1 MKIKN
6 CLFLLGTAMAVMS
19 SSAFAD
25 TAGTQTF
32 TANVTADTCTIAN
45 LNQAVDLGNVLSADY
60 AGLNNWHVPAN
71 VSLASVNFD
80 VTGCGN
86 NITTVNVT
94 PTFTAEGGAPYNRF
108 VKNAGTATGI
118 AFDTGKKSEGDYDS
132 NRIWEPGKTK
142 TFTLTNG
149 AVQVPVIGALSK
161 DDKAVTAGTLDFQM
175 TFAFD
180 FV

>member
-25 TAGTQTF
+25 VAGTQTF

-45 LNQAVDLGNVLSADY
+45 LNQAVDLGNVLKAEY
-60 AGLNNWHVPAN
+60 AGLSDWNVPAN
-71 VSLASVNFD
+71 VALVSVNFD

-94 PTFTAEGGAPYNRF
+94 PTFNAESGSTYARF
-108 VKNAGTATGI
+108 VKNAGTAAGI
-118 AFDTGKKSEGDYDS
+118 AFDTAKLSNTDFDK
-132 NRIWEPGKTK
+132 NRIWENGVTK
-142 TFTLTNG
+142 AFTLTNG
-149 AVQVPVIGALSK
+149 AVQVPVTGTLSK
-161 DDKAVTAGTLDFQM
+161 NSQAVTAGTLDFQM

>member
-1 MKIKN
+1 
-6 CLFLLGTAMAVMS
+6 MAVMS

-32 TANVTADTCTIAN
+32 TATVTADTCTIAN
-45 LNQAVDLGNVLSADY
+45 LNQAVDLGNVLLADY
-60 AGLNNWHVPAN
+60 ASVGNWRVPTN
-71 VSLASVNFD
+71 FSQVSVNFD

-94 PTFTAEGGAPYNRF
+94 PTFTAESGSSYYRF
-108 VKNAGTATGI
+108 VKNAGTAAGI
-118 AFDTGKKSEGDYDS
+118 AFDTGKRSEGDYDE
-132 NRIWEPGKTK
+132 NRIWKNGVTRA
-142 TFTLTNG
+142 FTLTNG
-149 AVQVPVIGALSK
+149 GVQVPVMGALSK
-161 DDKAVTAGTLDFQM
+161 NNQAVTAGTLDFQM

>member
-1 MKIKN
+1 
-6 CLFLLGTAMAVMS
+6 MAVMS

-25 TAGTQTF
+25 TTGTQTF

-45 LNQAVDLGNVLSADY
+45 LNQAVDLGNVLRADY
-60 AGLNNWHVPAN
+60 AGLGAWNAPAN
-71 VSLASVNFD
+71 VALVSVNFD

-94 PTFTAEGGAPYNRF
+94 PTFTAESTLARF
-108 VKNAGTATGI
+108 VKNAGTAAGI
-118 AFDTGKKSEGDYDS
+118 AFDTAKLS
-132 NRIWEPGKTK
+132 NTDFDKNRGWENGVTK
-142 TFTLTNG
+142 AFTLTNG
-149 AVQVPVIGALSK
+149 AVQVPVVGVLSK
-161 DDKAVTAGTLDFQM
+161 NGQAVTAGTLDFQM

>member
-25 TAGTQTF
+25 VAGTQTF

-45 LNQAVDLGNVLSADY
+45 LNQAVDLGNVLKAEY
-60 AGLNNWHVPAN
+60 AGLNNWNVPAN
-71 VSLASVNFD
+71 VALVSVNFD

-94 PTFTAEGGAPYNRF
+94 PTFNAESGSTYARF
-108 VKNAGTATGI
+108 VKNAGTAAGI
-118 AFDTGKKSEGDYDS
+118 AFDTAKLSNTDFDK
-132 NRIWEPGKTK
+132 NRIWENGVTK
-142 TFTLTNG
+142 AFTLTNG
-149 AVQVPVIGALSK
+149 AVQVPVTGTLSK
-161 DDKAVTAGTLDFQM
+161 NSQAVTAGTLDFQM

>member
-6 CLFLLGTAMAVMS
+6 RLFLLGAAMAVMS

-32 TANVTADTCTIAN
+32 TATVTADTCTIAN
-45 LNQAVDLGNVLSADY
+45 LNQAVDLGNVLKAEY
-60 AGLNNWHVPAN
+60 AGLSNWNAPAN
-71 VSLASVNFD
+71 VALVSVNFD

-94 PTFTAEGGAPYNRF
+94 PTFNAESGSAYVRF
-108 VKNAGTATGI
+108 VKNAGTAAGI
-118 AFDTGKKSEGDYDS
+118 AFDTAKLSNADFNQ
-132 NRIWEPGKTK
+132 NRIWQNGVTK
-142 TFTLTNG
+142 AFTLTNG
-149 AVQVPVIGALSK
+149 AVQVPVTGILSK
-161 DDKAVTAGTLDFQM
+161 NGQAVTAGTLDFQM

>member
-6 CLFLLGTAMAVMS
+6 RLFLLGAAMAVMS

-25 TAGTQTF
+25 TTGTQTF
-32 TANVTADTCTIAN
+32 TATVTADTCTIAN
-45 LNQAVDLGNVLSADY
+45 LNQAVDLGNVLRADY
-60 AGLNNWHVPAN
+60 ASVGDWNVPAN
-71 VSLASVNFD
+71 ATSVSVNFD

-94 PTFTAEGGAPYNRF
+94 PTFTAEPTLARF
-108 VKNAGTATGI
+108 VKNAGTAAGI
-118 AFDTGKKSEGDYDS
+118 AFDTAKLSNTDFDKS
-132 NRIWEPGKTK
+132 RIWENGVTK
-142 TFTLTNG
+142 AFTLTNG
-149 AVQVPVIGALSK
+149 AVQVPVVGALSK
-161 DDKAVTAGTLDFQM
+161 NTQAVTAGTLDFQM

>member
-25 TAGTQTF
+25 TMGTQTF

-45 LNQAVDLGNVLSADY
+45 LNQAVDLGDVLKADY
-60 AGLNNWHVPAN
+60 AGLDNWRAPTN
-71 VSLASVNFD
+71 FSLVSVNFD

-94 PTFTAEGGAPYNRF
+94 PTFTAEPGAYYTRF
-108 VKNAGTATGI
+108 VKNAGTAAGI
-118 AFDTGKKSEGDYDS
+118 AFDTAKISDGDYDG
-132 NRIWEPGKTK
+132 NRIWENGKTRA
-142 TFTLTNG
+142 FTLTNG
-149 AVQVPVIGALSK
+149 GVQVPVTGILSK
-161 DDKAVTAGTLDFQM
+161 NSQAVTAGTLDFQM

>member
-25 TAGTQTF
+25 TTGTQTF

-45 LNQAVDLGNVLSADY
+45 LNQAVELGNVLKADY
-60 AGLNNWHVPAN
+60 AGLGNWHVPAN
-71 VSLASVNFD
+71 ASLVSVNFD

-86 NITTVNVT
+86 NITKVNVT
-94 PTFTAEGGAPYNRF
+94 PTFTAESVARL

-118 AFDTGKKSEGDYDS
+118 AFDTAKEREGGDEPDK
-132 NRIWEPGKTK
+132 IWEPGKTK

-149 AVQVPVIGALSK
+149 AVQVPVTGALSTN
-161 DDKAVTAGTLDFQM
+161 DKAVTTGTLDFRM
-175 TFAFD
+175 SFTFD
-180 FV
+180 FA

>member
-6 CLFLLGTAMAVMS
+6 RLFLLGAAMAVMS

-32 TANVTADTCTIAN
+32 TATVTADTCTIAN
-45 LNQAVDLGNVLSADY
+45 LNQAVDLGNVLRADY
-60 AGLNNWHVPAN
+60 ASVGNWNVPAN
-71 VSLASVNFD
+71 ATSVSVNFD

-94 PTFTAEGGAPYNRF
+94 PTFTAEPALARF
-108 VKNAGTATGI
+108 VKNAGTAAGI
-118 AFDTGKKSEGDYDS
+118 AFDTAKLSNTDFDKS
-132 NRIWEPGKTK
+132 RIWENGVTK
-142 TFTLTNG
+142 AFTLTNG
-149 AVQVPVIGALSK
+149 AVQVPVVGALSK
-161 DDKAVTAGTLDFQM
+161 NTQAVTAGTLDFQM

>member
-6 CLFLLGTAMAVMS
+6 RLFLLGAAMAVMS

-25 TAGTQTF
+25 TMGTQTF

-45 LNQAVDLGNVLSADY
+45 LQQAVDLGNVLKADY
-60 AGLNNWHVPAN
+60 ASLGSWIVPVN
-71 VSLASVNFD
+71 MSLVSVNFD

-86 NITTVNVT
+86 NITKVNVT
-94 PTFTAEGGAPYNRF
+94 PTFTAESLARF
-108 VKNAGTATGI
+108 VKNSGTAAGV
-118 AFDTGKKSEGDYDS
+118 AFDTAKKSNSDYDS
-132 NRIWEPGKTK
+132 NRIWENGKTR

-149 AVQVPVIGALSK
+149 AVQVPVIGTLSK
-161 DDKAVTAGTLDFQM
+161 SDKAVTAGTLDFQM